1 MEINPQAAIVIG
13 VILYKLTCLI
23 VGLAICFMGYRL
35 FLADVKTGLSDASV
49 SWKGAAFSLQRAA
62 PGTFFALFGA
72 VVISVTVWKGFT
84 ADATSEQGTPITQAP
99 QKGNN
104 AQPTPSDGVATTK

>member
-35 FLADVKTGLSDASV
+35 FLADVPQSFQLAVQVGTEGLS
-49 SWKGAAFSLQRAA
+49 
-62 PGTFFALFGA
+62 
-72 VVISVTVWKGFT
+72 
-84 ADATSEQGTPITQAP
+84 
-99 QKGNN
+99 
-104 AQPTPSDGVATTK
+104 